1 MHYSKLSTASM
12 FRATVLSLIGMCLIM
27 PYGAGAQCAPEPV
40 TVVKGTVFLESPNR
54 PAPVPGAKI
63 IIQSDFMILSANTD
77 HEGEFSFSNIEP
89 GTYIVEAAYLGLHA
103 EQKITVEA
111 GSELQVALH
120 LKLLGVETSA
130 KP

>member
-1 MHYSKLSTASM
+1 MTAMHYSKLSTASI

-40 TVVKGTVFLESPNR
+40 TGVQGMVFQEGADQ
-54 PAPVPGAKI
+54 PAAVAGAKI
-63 IIQSDFMILSANTD
+63 IIQGDFMILSANTD
-77 HEGEFSFSNIEP
+77 HEGKFSFSNIEP
-89 GTYIVEAAYLGLHA
+89 GTYIVEAAYFGLHA

-120 LKLLGVETSA
+120 LKLPAA